1 MPRILTALLLC
12 ILPLAL
18 WSADDTAD
26 IVAPVTAATASAP
39 WWAGLVMTLVS
50 VVLLPFLKQWL
61 SAQSAAANEQAK
73 LHQIDASKSLIE
85 QKGLIMERLKAYL
98 WGTAAAIVEKR
109 APDLC
114 RRIIER
120 RLVTADQVRDELR
133 AWGLDL
139 KDQAIY
145 YFKTQGVDLVAT
157 FGHAAI
163 DDLIERAANA
173 VSPFPGK
180 ETAVALLKDGIAPL
194 LLDKGVEYMKQ
205 RALAPTAIGITA
217 DGIAHPI
224 TNPDGTPVLL
234 ANG

>member
-1 MPRILTALLLC
+1 MPRLLTALLLC
-12 ILPLAL
+12 ILPLAA
-18 WSADDTAD
+18 WCDDAPD
-26 IVAPVTAATASAP
+26 IIVPAQAGSGGP
-39 WWAGLVMTLVS
+39 WWAGLVMTLVT
-50 VVLLPFLKQWL
+50 VAILPFLKQYL
-61 SAQSAAANEQAK
+61 SAQAAAANEQAK

-114 RRIIER
+114 RRVMAGQ
-120 RLVTADQVRDELR
+120 LKTADQVKDELR
-133 AWGLDL
+133 AWGIDL

-163 DDLIERAANA
+163 DNLIERAANA

-180 ETAVALLKDGIAPL
+180 ETAVALLKDGVAPL
-194 LLDKGVEYMKQ
+194 LLDKGVEWMK
-205 RALAPTAIGITA
+205 RANLTTATA
-217 DGIAHPI
+217 VTEPI
-224 TNPDGTPVLL
+224 DR
-234 ANG
+234 A